1 MALFADRAEAGLRLA
16 PLLEQWA
23 SPHTVVFGIAR
34 GGVVVAA
41 PVARHLGAPLRA
53 AVVRKLGSPG
63 NEEYALGAIA
73 ESARVLDTDAVA
85 RTGASTT
92 DVDEVETRERAEL
105 ARRTALFAPPSSD
118 DATGIT
124 AIVVDDG
131 VATGSTATAACR
143 SLRARGA
150 ASIVLAVPV
159 APRRWEP
166 EARVVDAYVCLHREP
181 EFWAVGPFYEDFRQT
196 TDAEVAALL
205 SDVPGSA

>member
-1 MALFADRAEAGLRLA
+1 MVLFADRAEAGRLLA
-16 PLLEQWA
+16 PLLEPWA
-23 SPHTVVFGIAR
+23 SPRTVVFGIAR

-73 ESARVLDTDAVA
+73 DSARVIDADAVA
-85 RTGASTT
+85 RTGASTA
-92 DVDEVETRERAEL
+92 DVADVETRERAEL
-105 ARRTALFAPPSSD
+105 ARRTALFGSPPPD
-118 DATGIT
+118 EVTGAA

-131 VATGSTATAACR
+131 VATGATATAACR

-150 ASIVLAVPV
+150 ASIVLAAPV
-159 APRRWEP
+159 APARWEP
-166 EARVVDAYVCLHREP
+166 EAGVVDAYVCPHREA
-181 EFWAVGPFYEDFRQT
+181 EFWAVGPFYADFRQT

-205 SDVPGSA
+205 ADDPGSV